1 MVLARA
7 VRTLGPGGRNR
18 REIPS
23 DMLKHIILSVSSMA
37 LFLPLPLAAQGY
49 PTKQIRLIAPF
60 PPGGGTDLI
69 ARLIQEKFSQAL
81 GQQVVVD
88 NRPGAS
94 GILGTELTA
103 RAAPDGYVL
112 GMGTSNTLAANPSMF
127 PKLSYDPRRDFALI
141 SQIATQPNLLAVH
154 PSLPVHNL
162 KELLALAKRRP
173 GQLNYA
179 SSGNGSS
186 HHMSGEL
193 LKLMGQ
199 VDLVHLPY
207 KGTGTAIVDAM
218 GGHIEM
224 VFAGTAALMSHVKAG
239 KLRPIGVTSAK
250 RIASLPD
257 IPTIAEGGLPGYEIS
272 AWHGMMAPAGTPAPI
287 VNRLSAAVSTA
298 LADAEIRKRFAVLG
312 AEPVGSTA
320 EAFTA
325 FLSADIE
332 RLGKLIRAANI
343 KAD

>member
-1 MVLARA
+1 MIKSATTA
-7 VRTLGPGGRNR
+7 VSALLLCTPLLLSAQTY
-18 REIPS
+18 PS
-23 DMLKHIILSVSSMA
+23 
-37 LFLPLPLAAQGY
+37 
-49 PTKQIRLIAPF
+49 KQIRVIAPF
-60 PPGGGTDLI
+60 PPGGGTDII

-81 GQQVVVD
+81 GQPVVID

-94 GILGTELTA
+94 GINGTELTVKS
-103 RAAPDGYVL
+103 APDGYTV

-127 PKLSYDPRRDFALI
+127 PKLSYDPRRDLAMI

-154 PSLPVHNL
+154 PSLPARNVN
-162 KELLALAKRRP
+162 ELLALARQRP

-193 LKLMGQ
+193 LKLMGK
-199 VDLVHLPY
+199 VNLVHIPY

-218 GGHIEM
+218 GGHVEL
-224 VFAGTAALMSHVKAG
+224 VFAGTAALTTHIKAG

-250 RIASLPD
+250 RLASLPD
-257 IPTIAEGGLPGYEIS
+257 IPTIAEGGLPGYEIT
-272 AWHGMMAPAGTPAPI
+272 AWHGMIAPAHTPATI
-287 VNRLSAAVSTA
+287 LSRLNAAVVSA
-298 LADAEIRKRFAVLG
+298 LADTEIRKRFAVMG
-312 AEPVGSTA
+312 AEPIGSTP

-325 FLSADIE
+325 FLNEDIE